1 MADFFEDEESFVP
14 GSSAEDYVD
23 AGAEQEPTAIDTF
36 SGNTG
41 SDDFATMPEPSPQR
55 RVVDIAPTPPR
66 KPRLSGNPERL
77 EEDIARVD
85 DWVERTHQWEAREE
99 AKVQKAEF
107 EKSRRAH
114 NVQARQISAAT
125 GAQFNYDAD
134 GVAQP
139 RVNPQ
144 TGEQAFTKR
153 TSPVRYDDQGRPF
166 QIIQNEQGTQSER
179 IADPDA
185 NADIGPNPED
195 PEDRFIYRKTKF
207 QPWKAIDP
215 EEGINSTD
223 GRVVRASGK
232 ALFDRE
238 KTTLKR
244 ERDEISLSLRD
255 PARPRRLSPEARQQV
270 ESELQGL
277 SQAAPPPAQVKGMFG
292 GVNVEATEAAKQK
305 WKEGEAFRA
314 GLLAEKQSLLA
325 ADDERAGLETRA
337 YELDQ
342 NLFGLEKMPLSQFV
356 QDRRQKKAQS
366 LADLAPEA
374 ARAEMENRG
383 AAIAEE
389 DASTESAMQDLQ
401 RRSAALNERTKKG
414 ITIQEMESV
423 AAERAAI
430 EADAAGIKER
440 IANRNAAA
448 GEMMRGV
455 EAIKAKESS
464 KREES
469 FAELDRQAAK
479 YPELAED
486 AKAFRSVDADYRN
499 RMAAVQE
506 QPEGPGKQ
514 AAVDALNSEF
524 QTKRKETGSAYVSKL
539 EKRISGDVGAAI
551 EKVAG
556 PGGAL
561 GFKSQIAALE
571 KDAEIDPDIKKIAVE
586 VIRNQAV
593 DALIRSNNLAA
604 VKPAVNRPEGQDFSD
619 AYKAAGYLNPE
630 NLEDRAKAAQ
640 ILEQDPGLGAKLFD
654 GFDRAMSTFGARIF
668 GAVSVVGKAIS
679 YRLGLDPD
687 NAFRE
692 ASEAGYQVKLDTE
705 KYREKFRDPR
715 LETDDALNR
724 WIMPAVS
731 EALPNLAGMALTAIP
746 AVGPALAVTYN
757 IGQLYDEAYSQA
769 SQDASLT
776 EDQKHNAASIYAAL
790 ALPAETIG
798 DIASG
803 GIFTSRMIPKAAKR
817 QSVEAAAKFWSKFT
831 NVGEVWDKLPP
842 ILKRGVAIVAAGGT
856 EGLTETAQDKI
867 LNATIETIKTGN
879 IGDSVSKALAD
890 NRGALDTFI
899 VASISGGGIKTL
911 ETATRT
917 LIERGQ
923 NPEEMARRYNGV
935 ANSFRLENVLAFAQQ
950 TQSSFDTKEYNTLTQ
965 ASEGLLMRLDRINPN
980 DKVARNDVARELA
993 QVEARRLTM
1002 ISEILGKGTVDQAMG
1017 RTPQQ
1022 RSAGTTPPQI
1032 RPENFAA
1039 MQAEIGQAAPERQA
1053 PLATAIKILSGA
1065 PMQSLTK
1072 AEQDAIKP
1080 HVAKIGGQTVL
1091 TDDILTELSQASPQA
1106 AALMQQGSIR
1116 DEATRRLEIL
1126 STEKEGGE
1134 NNENQILQQSP
1145 ENAGQGIQG
1154 YQNAGQ
1160 DDQGVGKGP
1169 LTPGGAAG
1177 LPALPPLPVGRGGEL
1192 ISKKERKVADVI
1204 AARLAQGGAEQNAA
1218 RAFSNYFIKRETLRG
1233 WGGEKLNA
1241 AVSEFQKAG
1250 GFENPQAI
1258 LASVDASTQTQRAE
1272 IDNFTNEVLKGLDA
1286 DPKAAGIQPQE
1297 RAKVASI
1304 IRNQIAPSLL
1314 RYRPVLRGIV
1324 SFFDKTSD
1332 SDFQVNRTEK
1342 LLINSAAILTARG
1355 KDFWADTENA
1365 DLIIDEEIAHISQ
1378 IKVIAEIR
1386 RERTGEVGAED
1397 MDLAIREAE
1406 EVFLQLPQSL
1416 QEASRK
1422 IYGDEKATPGQSG
1435 MEFFRQMLQ
1444 GDIAISEGRVLDRNG
1459 KVISELAVNDR
1470 PWVEKMKAMF
1480 ERLFKVFTNLR
1491 GNLGAMLRDE
1501 GRSDAEVEAITARV
1515 ERIRKDSLKFFQNLK
1530 KEGDRIRGEAYGQE
1544 YARQT
1549 AQYTAAQPG
1558 GREGTG
1564 RATSGGLLPTAA
1576 DGRPAPTPGGASG
1589 QLSPAQSP
1597 LGPDQAARLA
1607 ELESREAERQAREER
1622 AKERRAEYVAKRA
1635 GDLKD
1640 YDKVVEST
1648 PEDARE
1654 PVRELLAQAPSG
1666 KAGYVLAVNQRRL
1679 PSTWVA
1685 LPPGVVQTSH
1695 IGPTFQKNPEYAGQN
1710 TRAYDTDPA
1719 EQNKVRAGALPGALN
1734 EDILTST
1741 DPSSANSAP
1750 QVAIVIDA
1758 APDGQ
1763 PRARWQAA
1771 GGNAR
1776 EMMSNLAP
1784 QEDQDRLS
1792 QTWSE
1797 KGAQFGFEAM
1807 PEGFRGYRFLGVF
1820 DIRTTAGAS
1829 DYQKLVD
1836 DLNPAT
1842 GVVQDVSDRADL
1854 DAKNIPLDLVAD
1866 LPVMMSG
1873 KQATEA
1879 LSRILTAPGNIVER
1893 NRIEPMVKNPAQAQ
1907 AYMQRMMF
1915 TAGLGQPK
1923 LTSKIADYQLQN
1935 RNAAFVEIAADAAKS
1950 AIALRQSGSPGIADA
1965 FGGLLSNVADYLD
1978 QDRSL
1983 KSALELAASQ
1993 IEMDALVG
2001 DTAPAVE
2008 ITKRLVEL
2016 VVVDKRGRINSD
2028 ATSEAMKDYMVALA
2042 SGISRASEDAAMG
2055 DIFNEQPMTMAE
2067 RIAAINAAHR
2077 RNAQPDSE
2085 TTLSAPKNTSARRMR
2100 ELERKRRQEGL
2111 NRYESDELARLEQSA
2126 GQQFMDFFEDTRDQR
2141 FELEQ
2146 EVERRGIE
2154 RAPVEQMSF
2163 VLNAP
2168 PSQQRIDA
2176 AAAIKSPAAVT
2187 QQAQQKAPIP
2197 AEDDPSRKKFQRFS
2211 SAAFQILQ
2219 DGFKKAV
2226 DEDASNGY
2234 PGLPGFMPTKG
2245 LTREERIIEA
2255 HFAQQIARDPQKTL
2269 EDYIALS
2276 ISDFGE
2282 EAEGR
2287 YLNADLARDVYAP
2300 YRNDPSMRPAM
2311 ERATISPA
2319 GYIALNLG
2327 WNHWLKNTNAEERGT
2342 VVFMAGG
2349 MASGKT
2355 TAVQKAFS
2363 SINKKESAIF
2373 LDSVLGNF
2381 DRAEQMLAQ
2390 VENAGFSP
2398 YMAFVFRPFESAAQ
2412 AAIKRLQSTGRPV
2425 RLEQLGVAHYDSQKT
2440 FLKLYQKYGQSIPF
2454 VTILNEG
2461 SLEDIRREKGVDP
2474 LRARAYVNI
2483 EDETRNQR
2491 ATETETQ
2498 GPSGGNLG
2506 RATRQPQPGDGGV
2519 ESQTRG
2525 QSAQGPLS
2533 ALPEAA
2539 AKTRLT
2545 QVYADLIES
2554 AKITDWEKTAV
2565 LYGFIPPAQTTLSA
2579 ARSRRKASDNQ
2590 LDFDFSA
2597 PAVQDYKAALE
2608 ADGITHP
2615 VAQAAAAQQDI
2626 GLPATEALDL
2636 FDYKPNAPAAN
2647 PLTAPELARREEQS
2661 EPTNEQPVNTP
2672 AVRGNATPRKP
2683 NDPRG
2688 TQKPA
2693 PDTGLGELFQFVAG
2707 IRNAER
2713 DSAETP
2719 SRSGVEGGSGGG
2731 IPAVD
2736 GRQGD
2741 PAVQRSTQGS
2751 GRSGNDA
2758 GTLPVSGGLGGQGGR
2773 GDSKRAPRSRP
2784 RISQPGNG
2792 QRVERPPV
2800 GSPERNISLSRDQA
2814 LAPRGTVGKLR
2825 ANLAAIRI
2833 IQALDSEK
2841 RLATAEEKQELVKFS
2856 GWGALS
2862 QVFDEDRANQIER
2875 GEIEQLRNQ
2884 AAKYRSYGN
2893 DEYYANIVKDYEDR
2907 AQALENWKSKWFEAH
2922 KEVKALLSDQEYR
2935 DARRSTINAHY
2946 TSPEIVAGMWD
2957 IVKWMGFKGGNI
2969 LEPGAGIG
2977 HFFGLMP
2984 EDIAD
2989 RSKLFGVELDAYT
3002 AKILKALYPEADI
3015 QNTGFQTADLADN
3028 SIDLAISN
3036 VPFAN
3041 VPVKD
3046 PALEAMGGPVGNLHD
3061 YFFGKT
3067 LTKLKPGGMQVFI
3080 TSAFTMDKG
3089 NPEIRKWLSERAD
3102 LVAAYRLPNDAFRE
3116 NAGTDVV
3123 TDIIILRKKDG
3134 KPFPHA
3140 QAWTNLDDAKTRRGE
3155 DIRINEY
3162 FAAHPQNILGQLD
3175 NDGSMYGDKKEM
3187 TVHGDPARPPDIA
3200 MQQDLARLPQGILGD
3215 IDAAGPVRSNATGV
3229 VKVGNIVERDGQF
3242 FRQGQNTPDAE
3253 LNNAKTVP
3261 RVRRFLS
3268 VRDAL
3273 NRQYDLELSETAT
3286 PEEIEANRRELNA
3299 AYDRFISSDGYFHD
3313 IKNRKLFID
3322 DPDYFRILG
3331 AEVEPKV
3338 NKGTS
3343 ATVEEIA
3350 AVAKGSKKKIYTKA
3364 DIFARR
3370 VLEPRSE
3377 PTQANTIEDAF
3388 GISLGWRGRVDSQFM
3403 AGLLGKTPEQVE
3415 TQLLSQEIAVREPG
3429 TGRIFS
3435 REQYLSGNV
3444 RKKLAI
3450 ARAAG
3455 PEYARNIRILE
3466 EVQPKRVSAEDIR
3479 FGVGATWIPAQIYNR
3494 FLQSLGV
3501 NSARFTYITANQ
3513 RSNWDM
3519 ERTGG
3524 GVSGVAYKDYET
3536 NRVPLTQM
3544 MDSLLNLKAITL
3556 RMPEKDGGGIDMKA
3570 TTAARE
3576 KAKKLDARFQQWV
3589 RETPDVKAE
3598 VEEIYNNEVNAFVQR
3613 TYDGQFLQFPW
3624 ANKDFDIYPDKKN
3637 TIWRALQEGF
3647 GLIAHG
3653 VGGGKTIIG
3662 SAIALEMR
3670 RLGMARKPM
3679 IVVHNSTLEG
3689 FAKEIAKMAPTARV
3703 LVGRKDE
3710 LAGEKRKEFLMRI
3723 AAGDWD
3729 AVVIAHSTFGLIEN
3743 DPQVEIRTSNS
3754 LKDEAEATLRERG
3767 YKSVAAAKEDRRK
3780 SPSVKALV
3788 KHIERLE
3795 TIISE
3800 ASKRRTDTGLLNFQ
3814 QLGVDALIVDEVHEF
3829 KKMPFTTQLEAKG
3842 IDGSTNEKAYNL
3854 FMRARQIQE
3863 KTGGKNVFSM
3873 TGTPVTNTLGEIW
3886 NMARLVAPNV
3896 LREHNI
3902 ELFDQFVS
3910 RFAQVTTE
3918 AEMGASGEF
3927 KNVDRLSRFVNL
3939 PEWNT
3944 FLRSAADVKLG
3955 DDLVVKNRPGIKGG
3969 QPELVAVP
3977 RTQGV
3982 SSWVAYIRRVLEDFS
3997 NLSGDKLAENPKLT
4011 AVPVQ
4016 AYMASRAAA
4025 IDIRLI
4031 DPRAKDEPGSK
4042 VNQMIE
4048 RLMGLYQT
4056 STPYNGTQ
4064 VVFADSFN
4072 SVRTSLFDAVTSAK
4086 VNLELDPAKEPG
4098 TTFNLYEDIRQKLI
4112 ASGIPASEIA
4122 VITDSA
4128 WNSDKKKQA
4137 LFDAV
4142 NEGKIRVVLGSTKKL
4157 GTGVNMQRLMI
4168 AAHHLDVPWTPAELE
4183 QRDGRVFR
4191 QGNIHGELGTD
4202 IELIRYGMSD
4212 TLDAALWQKLE
4223 TKQRFSNA
4231 ALSGKVTGRELSEDK
4246 AILNL
4251 EEQRAVLSGK
4261 YGRRMWEIKSRL
4273 EELDRSRGAQ
4283 QDDAARRQAEIDS
4296 ARSHLRYLEAAN
4308 ERIRPSIAKMESLA
4322 SDIAANGTRITI
4334 DGQAFNTKTET
4345 AEAIKAALD
4354 ASRSSLKLSFD
4365 GKQTAESVTNISV
4378 NGIPILLETT
4388 IRVDDQWNEEAQRME
4403 QRSSVSFELLAF
4415 AADAEN
4421 FISFGSVT
4429 SPATLLSRLEELGD
4443 TAKGLAASRENN
4455 LARTRAI
4462 ANMAQV
4468 ETWPYQAEY
4477 DALTAERVEVE
4488 KLYNAD
4494 LKGKTDAVSDDTT
4507 LSAARTQ
4514 PSPRVRFANAEIT
4527 AEPTNITL
4535 GAARAYHGTP
4545 HKVDRFSADKI
4556 GTGEGAQAYGWG
4568 LYFAENKGVA
4578 EQYRKG
4584 LTEKDF
4590 IRKVRNVFSEFDDLT
4605 EQEEALL
4612 ELPLSEG
4619 QRNLLDVLKK
4629 EDWWGFDYPHQAV
4642 QAALREP
4649 ENFDTSPELYEALR
4663 TFGNI
4668 YTVELDVEPEDL
4680 LDWDK
4685 PLFEQ
4690 SEKVKKALAKLSA
4703 NKKHPAYKA
4712 TSGMLLY
4719 GGAREIP
4726 ASEFYKTVVK
4736 AVGTPEQA
4744 SNFIQGLGIPGIRYL
4759 DEGSRVGFG
4768 KVTLKATVRQMFTE
4782 GYWVAQDGAGNRLAK
4797 GTEEEARKAAADYDA
4812 KKETAGNEPTYNYV
4826 VFDES
4831 LIKILAEN
4839 GEQVGNAASASTLSA
4854 ARRQVYDPN
4863 QLELDFDAAPRDQAA
4878 AQEDAE
4884 KSAAAR
4890 FQSGLDGVM
4899 AMASTYSNIPGVDMD
4914 EVRQTARIALAN
4926 AARAFDP
4933 QRGVPFG
4940 PYSSIVVRNKLNA
4953 LYRRESLRRERI
4965 PQSLDEP
4972 LPGDF
4977 DETRQ
4982 DYTPDTATPDAP
4994 TMTSRHEARIL
5005 IDGLIATLPERM
5017 RVAVDGYLQQRQQ
5030 EEIGGYFGI
5039 SKQAVSR
5046 LQQEGFKRLRQK
5058 MTERGIGSVGEIL
5071 SAAQKNPMTGTLGES
5086 IAEYGISGAIP
5097 LDTDTAMGSIGNRPS
5112 AQPSPNTAPVQ
5123 SLDPGQTRIGIPAE
5137 DAFSKI
5143 SYAPARVWGVRRLAE
5158 RFEALRNSVGGYPIQ
5173 APIYRADY
5181 DAHQAAFREAAQAA
5195 ERLYRDTLD
5204 AVDAANTRRRGT
5216 ADYLLPR
5223 LPEVRE
5229 LFTDAN
5235 GQVQLLG
5242 SRPAQ
5247 LEPGEPLFA
5256 ASGNPQDDGDF
5267 IEPGESFDND
5277 LKNLLND
5284 LNGVPA
5290 DLDNAAAK
5298 QEQAALEEGGGQS
5311 YQVGRP
5317 DLAFGANNPDVR
5329 GLDQFYTERF
5339 LPEAEAQWE
5348 TAARDMVAKDFEGT
5362 RRSIEQAGL
5371 SGQAISPELTKA
5383 ADQIANTLRQKML
5396 QTGKDADRKA
5406 FNVFWYSYR
5415 ATGTEAGRALAARRD
5430 PFKTPAMRHREFLL
5444 DLMLTPGKKDK
5455 ARIDAE
5461 PDPAKKTAIIDS
5473 VTAALL
5479 KKLKDAGITPEDILG
5494 NRVVV
5499 GLNNAEI
5506 QRQFRAGLTP
5516 KQAEVFDLLLRKN
5529 QTPAQIS
5536 QRTGMKPDA
5545 VEAVFTAF
5553 KNRMRQQH
5561 LAKFKAGIHKQGE
5574 TTLGAAPAQ
5583 SGLFGG
5589 QVSDA
5594 EAEAAF
5600 DQWLSGMVGTSDTKK
5615 IGRPK
5620 FRIDDPAHVM
5630 RLARAIQSARG
5641 EAGLGDMAYEWWIMN
5656 ILSGPQ
5662 TQVTNI
5668 ASNAGFIALD
5678 STLQRGMEA
5687 LVNVFVRDKKAAQ
5700 LGEFK
5705 ALARGI
5711 LPGITKGLAMA
5722 AKAWSAEQDF
5732 YEHTVLGTPMEL
5744 GQWDKLGNTSAAIPG
5759 QTGRTVRIPGRALLF
5774 ADSFFKQLSGQ
5785 MNVAA
5790 FAYRMAKAEGLRGQ
5804 ALTTRVAQL
5813 SKTRGEIV
5821 SENLPSASPSQ
5832 EMVEYFARQL
5842 ARRDPSLDPA
5852 ALMANRSSEAWEL
5865 AREQAAYDS
5874 AKNAGW
5880 TEDAWI
5886 RAVEKSKEMTFQQDL
5901 KRSSEGGNLFED
5913 ATAKLQ
5919 DARLNN
5925 KLIGFFFPFV
5935 RTPYNIFR
5943 TGIRKSPIGAANFA
5957 WQAGKGFLAMKDG
5970 KAFLDGDPTLVRDMS
5985 EQLIAW
5991 TAMAL
5996 IFGAVQGDDDD
6007 DDKMLLITGSQPRSE
6022 ATAGLRDLNTRATGG
6037 EYMIRIGG
6045 RNGITIPYGRFDPI
6059 ATVLGTTTDLIRSI
6073 KRNGTT
6079 TENLAS
6085 VWNYMVAQTNSKTF
6099 LQGIANISTILEGKS
6114 DPVGATKRTVLQ
6126 ALVPNIIRQPLR
6138 NLDDYVRDTKSAP
6151 ATYTLFPS
6159 GDLAEPKV
6167 DVYGNEIRKGSNPVL
6182 RLFFNS
6188 ALATEPVLEATDRL
6202 LMNWNRA
6209 NPSMAYAPEQAKA
6222 VYKGRDGKEVE
6233 MTAEE
6238 TRRFRLASGRL
6249 ASVKLRAVATPARV
6263 ANPTEDDIQAIRSA
6277 FSDARREVRERM
6289 FAGR

>member
-1 MADFFEDEESFVP
+1 MP

-114 NVQARQISAAT
+114 NAQARQISAAI
-125 GAQFNYDAD
+125 GAQYNYDAD

-153 TSPVRYDDQGRPF
+153 TSPVRWDEQGRPF
-166 QIIQNEQGTQSER
+166 QVIQNEQGTQSER

-195 PEDRFIYRKTKF
+195 PEDKFIYRKTKF
-207 QPWKAIDP
+207 QPWEAIDP

-255 PARPRRLSPEARQQV
+255 PARPRRLSPEARQQM
-270 ESELQGL
+270 EAELQGL
-277 SQAAPPPAQVKGMFG
+277 SQKAPQPGQVKGMFG
-292 GVNVEATEAAKQK
+292 GVNIEATEAAKQK
-305 WKEGEAFRA
+305 WQEGEAFRA

-325 ADDERAGLETRA
+325 ADDERAGLEDRA

-374 ARAEMENRG
+374 ARAEIENRG

-389 DASTESAMQDLQ
+389 DAATETAMQDLQ
-401 RRSAALNERTKKG
+401 RRNAALNERTKKG

-430 EADAAGIKER
+430 EADAAGLEER
-440 IANRNAAA
+440 IAKRNAAA

-524 QTKRKETGSAYVSKL
+524 ETKRKETGSAYVSKL

-630 NLEDRAKAAQ
+630 NPEDRAKAAQ

-715 LETDDALNR
+715 LETDDAVNR

-1022 RSAGTTPPQI
+1022 RSAGTTPLQI

-1091 TDDILTELSQASPQA
+1091 TDDILSELSQASPQA

-1134 NNENQILQQSP
+1134 NNENQILQQGP

-1169 LTPGGAAG
+1169 LVPGGAAG

-1470 PWVEKMKAMF
+1470 PWVEIMKAMF

-1558 GREGTG
+1558 GREGAG

-1576 DGRPAPTPGGASG
+1576 DGRPSPTPGGTDG
-1589 QLSPAQSP
+1589 QLSPTGNP

-1607 ELESREAERQAREER
+1607 ELESREAERQALEER

-1710 TRAYDTDPA
+1710 TRAYDSDPA

-1797 KGAQFGFEAM
+1797 KGAQFGFEAI

-1854 DAKNIPLDLVAD
+1854 DAKNIPLSLVAD

-1915 TAGLGQPK
+1915 SAGLGQPK

-1950 AIALRQSGSPGIADA
+1950 GIALRQSGSPGIADA

-2077 RNAQPDSE
+2077 RNAQPASE

-2100 ELERKRRQEGL
+2100 TLELKRRQEGL
-2111 NRYESDELARLEQSA
+2111 TRYESDELAGLEQAA
-2126 GQQFMDFFEDTRDQR
+2126 GQQFMDFFEEARDQR

-2146 EVERRGIE
+2146 EVERRGLE

-2255 HFAQQIARDPQKTL
+2255 HFAQQIAIDPQKAL

-2276 ISDFGE
+2276 KSDFGE

-2287 YLNADLARDVYAP
+2287 YLNADLARDVYPP
-2300 YRNDPSMRPAM
+2300 YRNDPSIRPAL

-2327 WNHWLKNTNAEERGT
+2327 WNHWLKNTNPAERGT

-2355 TAVQKAFS
+2355 TAVQKSFNS
-2363 SINKKESAIF
+2363 VEKKENAIF

-2390 VENAGFSP
+2390 VEAAGFAP

-2412 AAIKRLQSTGRPV
+2412 AAINRLQSTGRPV
-2425 RLEQLGVAHYDSQKT
+2425 RLEQLGVAHYDAQKT
-2440 FLKLYQKYGQSIPF
+2440 FLKLYQKYGERIPF
-2454 VTILNEG
+2454 DTILNEG
-2461 SLEDIRREKGVDP
+2461 SPDDIRREKGVDP
-2474 LRARAYVNI
+2474 LLARAYVKI
-2483 EDETRNQR
+2483 EDETRTQS
-2491 ATETETQ
+2491 ATGTETETQ
-2498 GPSGGNLG
+2498 GHGRDDLG
-2506 RATRQPQPGDGGV
+2506 RATRQPQPRDGRV
-2519 ESQTRG
+2519 EGQARG
-2525 QSAQGPLS
+2525 QTPQGPLS

-2545 QVYADLIES
+2545 EYYAELIKS
-2554 AKITDWEKTAV
+2554 AEISDWEKTAV

-2590 LDFDFSA
+2590 LDFDFTT

-2647 PLTAPELARREEQS
+2647 PLTAPEPASKETT
-2661 EPTNEQPVNTP
+2661 TNGQESTISTGKP
-2672 AVRGNATPRKP
+2672 GATPLPQQPTSSRRAQEYSQ
-2683 NDPRG
+2683 DG
-2688 TQKPA
+2688 GVG
-2693 PDTGLGELFQFVAG
+2693 DLFSLMA
-2707 IRNAER
+2707 RMRADER
-2713 DSAETP
+2713 DSTDIDAAARTGREQ
-2719 SRSGVEGGSGGG
+2719 GGG
-2731 IPAVD
+2731 VSGVD
-2736 GRQGD
+2736 GRQGAEAD
-2741 PAVQRSTQGS
+2741 GIQNVGD
-2751 GRSGNDA
+2751 GRSDGDGDA
-2758 GTLPVSGGLGGQGGR
+2758 LPVSGGLGGQGGR
-2773 GDSKRAPRSRP
+2773 AVPATDPRP
-2784 RISQPGNG
+2784 RRRILQPGNG
-2792 QRVERPPV
+2792 SRVERPSV

-2814 LAPRGTVGKLR
+2814 LAPRGVVGKLR
-2825 ANLAAIRI
+2825 ANLDAIRI
-2833 IQALDSEK
+2833 IQLVDSEK
-2841 RLATAEEKQELVKFS
+2841 RLAAPEEKQQLVKFS

-2862 QVFDEDRANQIER
+2862 QVFDDEKAGLVER
-2875 GEIEQLRNQ
+2875 GEVARLRREADRYRGYVASNTYYEGLVQDLEEQ
-2884 AAKYRSYGN
+2884 
-2893 DEYYANIVKDYEDR
+2893 
-2907 AQALENWKSKWFEAH
+2907 AQSLENWKSKWYEAH
-2922 KEVKALLSDQEYR
+2922 KEVRTLLSDQEYR

-2946 TSPEIVAGMWD
+2946 TSPEIVGGMWD
-2957 IVKWMGFKGGNI
+2957 IIKWMGFKGGNI

-2984 EDIAD
+2984 EEIAD

-3002 AKILKALYPEADI
+3002 SKILKALYPEADI
-3015 QNTGFQTADLADN
+3015 QNTGFQTADIADN
-3028 SIDLAISN
+3028 SIDLAVSN

-3041 VPVKD
+3041 IPVRD
-3046 PALEAMGGPVGNLHD
+3046 PALEAMGGPTGNLHD

-3067 LTKLKPGGMQVFI
+3067 LTKLKPGGIQVFI

-3089 NPEIRKWLSERAD
+3089 NPEIRKWLAERAD
-3102 LVAAYRLPNDAFRE
+3102 LIAAYRLPNDAFRE

-3134 KPFPHA
+3134 NPFAHA
-3140 QAWTNLDDAKTRRGE
+3140 QSWVNLDNAKTRKGE

-3175 NDGSMYGDKKEM
+3175 DDGSMYGDEKEM
-3187 TVHGDPARPPDIA
+3187 TVHGDPSRPPAIA
-3200 MQQDLARLPQGILGD
+3200 MQQDLARLPQGILGE
-3215 IDAAGPVRSNATGV
+3215 IEATGPVRTGATSV
-3229 VKVGNIVERDGQF
+3229 VKVGNIIERDGKF
-3242 FRQGQNTPDAE
+3242 YRQGQDEPDAE
-3253 LNNAKTVP
+3253 LNEPKTAK
-3261 RVRRFLS
+3261 RVRSFVS

-3273 NRQYDLELSETAT
+3273 NSQYDLEISETAT
-3286 PEEIEANRRELNA
+3286 DEEIEANRRALNT
-3299 AYDRFISSDGYFHD
+3299 AYNRFLAENGYFHD
-3313 IKNRKLFID
+3313 TKNKKLFID
-3322 DPDYFRILG
+3322 DPDYFRLLG
-3331 AEVEPKV
+3331 AEIEPKV
-3338 NKGTS
+3338 NQGTAGIS
-3343 ATVEEIA
+3343 TEEF
-3350 AVAKGSKKKIYTKA
+3350 AKRVNRAQKKTYTKA
-3364 DIFARR
+3364 DIFSRR
-3370 VLEPRSE
+3370 VMAPRSE
-3377 PTQANTIEDAF
+3377 PTSAASIEDGY
-3388 GISLGWRGRVDSQFM
+3388 GISLGWRGRVDTQFI
-3403 AGLLGKTPEQVE
+3403 GQLIGKTPEQVE
-3415 TQLLSQEIAVREPG
+3415 TQLLTQEIAVRDPD
-3429 TGRIFS
+3429 TGNILS
-3435 REQYLSGNV
+3435 REQYLAGNV
-3444 RKKLAI
+3444 RKKLSI

-3455 PEYARNIRILE
+3455 PEYARNVRLLE
-3466 EVQPKRVSAEDIR
+3466 GVQPPRVGIDDIR
-3479 FGVGATWIPAQIYNR
+3479 FGIGATWIPADIYNR

-3501 NSARFTYITANQ
+3501 NSAKFVYVPTRERSGWERDKNQ
-3513 RSNWDM
+3513 EGRYGK
-3519 ERTGG
+3519 TG
-3524 GVSGVAYKDYET
+3524 VDYKQYET
-3536 NRVPLTQM
+3536 TKIDIETI
-3544 MDSLLNLKAITL
+3544 MDSLLNLRAITL
-3556 RMPEKDGGGIDMKA
+3556 RLPEKEGGGIDMGG

-3576 KAKKLDARFQQWV
+3576 RAKLLNERFQDWA
-3589 RETPDVKAE
+3589 RETPGITAE
-3598 VEEIYNNEVNAFVQR
+3598 LEERFNNEVNAFVQR

-3662 SAIALEMR
+3662 SGIALEMR

-3679 IVVHNSTLEG
+3679 LVVHNATLEG
-3689 FAKEIAKMAPTARV
+3689 FAQEIAKMAPTARV

-3710 LAGEKRKEFLMRI
+3710 LQGDKRKEFLMRI

-3729 AVVIAHSTFGLIEN
+3729 AVVVAHSTFGMIDD
-3743 DPQVEIRTSNS
+3743 DPQVVINTANAI
-3754 LKDEAEATLRERG
+3754 LDEFLATLRDKG
-3767 YKSVAAAKEDRRK
+3767 YKSIGEAREDRKK
-3780 SPSVKALV
+3780 SPTVKALI
-3788 KHIERLE
+3788 KQMERAEAL
-3795 TIISE
+3795 IKQASE
-3800 ASKRRTDTGLLNFQ
+3800 RRTDTGLLNFQ
-3814 QLGVDALIVDEVHEF
+3814 QLGVDALIVDEVHKF
-3829 KKMPFTTQLEAKG
+3829 KKMPFSTQLEAKG
-3842 IDGSTNEKAYNL
+3842 IDGATSKRAYNL
-3854 FMRARQIQE
+3854 LMRARQIQE
-3863 KTGGKNVFSM
+3863 RMGGKNVFSM

-3896 LREHNI
+3896 LKEWNI

-3910 RFAQVTTE
+3910 KFAQVTTE
-3918 AEMGASGEF
+3918 AEMGPTGEF
-3927 KNVDRLSRFVNL
+3927 KNVDRLAKFVNL

-3944 FLRSAADVKLG
+3944 FLRQAADVKLG

-3969 QPELVAVP
+3969 KPELVAVA
-3977 RTQGV
+3977 RTKGV
-3982 SSWVAYIRRVLEDFS
+3982 SSWVAYIRRVLEDFAG
-3997 NLSGDKLAENPKLT
+3997 LSGETLAENPSLT

-4016 AYMASRAAA
+4016 AFMASRAAA

-4031 DPRAKDEPGSK
+4031 NPRAKDEPDSK
-4042 VNQMIE
+4042 VNRMVE
-4048 RLMGLYQT
+4048 RLMGLYSQ
-4056 STPYNGTQ
+4056 SASYNGAQ
-4064 VVFADSFN
+4064 VIFADSFN
-4072 SVRTSLFDAVTSAK
+4072 SVRTSLFEGVTSAT
-4086 VNLELDPAKEPG
+4086 LDLDIDPTKPAG
-4098 TTFNLYEDIRQKLI
+4098 TAFNLYEDIRQKLI
-4112 ASGIPASEIA
+4112 AQGIPTSEIA
-4122 VITDSA
+4122 VITDSS

-4137 LFDAV
+4137 LFDMV
-4142 NEGKIRVVLGSTKKL
+4142 NEGKVRVIIGSTERL
-4157 GTGVNMQRLMI
+4157 GTGVNMQRRMI

-4191 QGNIHGELGTD
+4191 QGNLHGEYGKD

-4231 ALSGKVTGRELSEDK
+4231 ALSGKVTGRELAEDK
-4246 AILNL
+4246 ATMNL

-4261 YGRRMWEIKSRL
+4261 YGRRLWEITSRL
-4273 EELDRSRGAQ
+4273 QELDISRRANAREAETRAQEIRIAQRS
-4283 QDDAARRQAEIDS
+4283 
-4296 ARSHLRYLEAAN
+4296 LEAVQAIN
-4308 ERIRPSIAKMESLA
+4308 ERSQPSLAKMRALAES
-4322 SDIAANGTRITI
+4322 IAANGPAISVSGQTFPTKVETI
-4334 DGQAFNTKTET
+4334 
-4345 AEAIKAALD
+4345 EAIKNAMEAA
-4354 ASRSSLKLSFD
+4354 RRSLKLTFE
-4365 GKQTAESVTNISV
+4365 GQQTAEPVTSITV
-4378 NGIPILLETT
+4378 NEIPIHLRP
-4388 IRVDDQWNEEAQRME
+4388 IVRVDQQWNDDAQRME
-4403 QRSSVSFELLAF
+4403 QRSTVSFELLALPV
-4415 AADAEN
+4415 DSEN
-4421 FISFGSVT
+4421 DLSFGTVT

-4443 TAKGLAASRENN
+4443 TTEGIESSKQNNAARLRS
-4455 LARTRAI
+4455 L
-4462 ANMAQV
+4462 ANMGEAAA
-4468 ETWPYQAEY
+4468 WPYQAEF
-4477 DALTAERVEVE
+4477 DTLTAERVEVE

-4494 LKGKTDAVSDDTT
+4494 LKTDAVSNDTT

-4527 AEPTNITL
+4527 TEPSNITL

-4556 GTGEGAQAYGWG
+4556 GTGEGGQAYGWG

-4590 IRKVRNVFSEFDDLT
+4590 IRKVRNVFSEFDDWT
-4605 EQEEALL
+4605 EQEEALN
-4612 ELPLSEG
+4612 EIPLSDG
-4619 QRNLLDVLKK
+4619 QRKLLDVLKR

-4649 ENFDTSPELYEALR
+4649 ENFDTTPELYDALN

-4685 PLFEQ
+4685 PLSEQ
-4690 SEKVKKALAKLSA
+4690 SEKVRGALENIKNKGGYGAFVSEERNGFSVRDSNTEEEVSFHEDRANANAVAKRYFRDATGEELYFQIARDQRGNKKA
-4703 NKKHPAYKA
+4703 
-4712 TSGMLLY
+4712 
-4719 GGAREIP
+4719 
-4726 ASEFYKTVVK
+4726 ASEAFL
-4736 AVGTPEQA
+4736 AA
-4744 SNFIQGLGIPGIRYL
+4744 GIKGIRYL
-4759 DEGSRVGFG
+4759 DGQSRDSGSG
-4768 KVTLKATVRQMFTE
+4768 
-4782 GYWVAQDGAGNRLAK
+4782 
-4797 GTEEEARKAAADYDA
+4797 
-4812 KKETAGNEPTYNYV
+4812 TYNYV

-4940 PYSSIVVRNKLNA
+4940 PYASIVVRNKLNA
-4953 LYRRESLRRERI
+4953 LYRRETLRRERI

-4982 DYTPDTATPDAP
+4982 DYTPDTATPDAR
-4994 TMTSRHEARIL
+4994 TMTARHEARLL

-5097 LDTDTAMGSIGNRPS
+5097 LDTDRAMGSIGNRPS

-5123 SLDPGQTRIGIPAE
+5123 SLDPGQTRLGIPAE

-5256 ASGNPQDDGDF
+5256 ASGTPQDDGDF

-5290 DLDNAAAK
+5290 DLDNAVAK

-5415 ATGTEAGRALAARRD
+5415 ATGTEAGRSLAARRD

-5461 PDPAKKTAIIDS
+5461 PDPAKKTALIDS

-5506 QRQFRAGLTP
+5506 QRQFRSGLTP

-5574 TTLGAAPAQ
+5574 PTLGAAPTQ

-5662 TQVTNI
+5662 TQVSNI
-5668 ASNAGFIALD
+5668 FGNAGFLALD
-5678 STLQRGMEA
+5678 STLQRGMES

-5732 YEHTVLGTPMEL
+5732 YEHTVLGTPLEL
-5744 GQWDKLGNTSAAIPG
+5744 GQWDKLGNSRAAIPG
-5759 QTGRTVRIPGRALLF
+5759 QTGRVVRIPGRALLF

-5821 SENLPSASPSQ
+5821 SENLPAASPSQ

-5852 ALMANRSSEAWEL
+5852 ALIANRSSEAWEL
-5865 AREQAAYDS
+5865 AREQAAYDT
-5874 AKNAGW
+5874 ARNAGW
-5880 TEDAWI
+5880 TEDAWV
-5886 RAVEKSKEMTFQQDL
+5886 RAVEKSREMTFQQDL
-5901 KRSSEGGNLFED
+5901 RRSSEGGNLFED

-5970 KAFLDGDPTLVRDMS
+5970 KAFLDGDPTLVRDLS

-6007 DDKMLLITGSQPRSE
+6007 DDKLLLITGSQPRSE

-6037 EYMIRIGG
+6037 EYVIRIGG
-6045 RNGITIPYGRFDPI
+6045 RNGVTIPYGRFDPI

-6099 LQGIANISTILEGKS
+6099 LQGIANISTILEGRS

-6167 DVYGNEIRKGSNPVL
+6167 DVYGSEIRKGSNPVL

-6188 ALATEPVLEATDRL
+6188 ALATEPVLDATDRL

-6222 VYKGRDGKEVE
+6222 VYKGLDGKEVE

-6238 TRRFRLASGRL
+6238 ARRFRLAAGRL

-6263 ANPTEDDIQAIRSA
+6263 AKPTEADIQAIRSA